1 MSSRIVRPAPGDA
14 VDVDVQVVPRASRT
28 RVVGVHGDR
37 VKIQLAAPP
46 VDGAANKALVELF
59 AGLLKIPRSDVEL
72 ASGMSSKRKTLRLRG
87 VTIDAVRGALALDGA
102 GTPAGGRE
110 RGRCTRGGGDLPT
123 LAGRVRRRGLPA
135 LVAATLALPL
145 TGGGCESSSN
155 LHLRVL
161 LPEGDADLD
170 RADNAALVLDPG
182 GPELS
187 YDIDGTDFSLEL
199 ELELD
204 DVQRVAYL
212 YLARGPDL
220 LAWGRTAPF
229 VLAEAGEDLALFLG
243 RPGALSTF
251 PGAVSG
257 AEGMVAARARGRGM
271 VLVAD
276 DGGTFLLSERDL
288 GIEAG
293 DDFPAATP
301 PASASALVDAA
312 DGAVI
317 RARWD
322 GDLTAWRFDPGADA
336 WEEATLVGD
345 GDLGAREGAASIV
358 DASAE
363 HLLLLGGGAVSDI
376 VELSLVPD
384 SDGALDVGRL
394 DLALDGPRPGSTA
407 AWVVRD
413 GTDEGEG
420 LLLFGGDQDD
430 LPLAYFT
437 AAAPAGPA
445 LRWTGAACAQIER
458 GADADAEAILRVLCF
473 GGLLDGSPTADA
485 ALLRVPPGG
494 PLEVELLE
502 AWLPEPFA
510 DPRLFTDES
519 AIYAQSEGRW
529 LRVDRGA
536 LTPELSATAATRATG
551 GHSVNL
557 GTGVTFLV
565 GGVTAEGLP
574 TDRWQ
579 VFTPSPDVP

>member
-1 MSSRIVRPAPGDA
+1 MSSSIVRPAPGDA

-28 RVVGVHGDR
+28 RVVGVHGER
-37 VKIQLAAPP
+37 LKIQLAAPP

-59 AGLLKIPRSDVEL
+59 AAILKIPRTAV
-72 ASGMSSKRKTLRLRG
+72 AIAQGAASKRKTVRLEGTTVEG
-87 VTIDAVRGALALDGA
+87 VRAALDLDGGGA
-102 GTPAGGRE
+102 TTEAGAR
-110 RGRCTRGGGDLPT
+110 RRRSPRGGDLPR
-123 LAGRVRRRGLPA
+123 AVC
-135 LVAATLALPL
+135 LVAALTLPFA
-145 TGGGCESSSN
+145 GGCESDSS

-161 LPEGDADLD
+161 LPEDDADLD

-187 YDIDGTDFSLEL
+187 YDIDGTDFTLEV

-212 YLARGPDL
+212 YLARGTDL
-220 LAWGRTAPF
+220 LAWGRSAPF
-229 VLAEAGEDLALFLG
+229 VLAGTGEDLAIFLG

-271 VLVAD
+271 LLVAE
-276 DGGTFLLSERDL
+276 DGGTYLLSEREL
-288 GIEAG
+288 EVSAG
-293 DDFPAATP
+293 DDFPAAAP
-301 PASASALVDAA
+301 PASAGALVDAA

-322 GDLTAWRFDPGADA
+322 GALTAWRFDPGADA
-336 WEEATLVGD
+336 WSEAALVGD
-345 GDLGAREGAASIV
+345 EDLGGRDGAAWIV

-363 HLLLLGGGAVSDI
+363 HLLVLGGGDASDI
-376 VELSLVPD
+376 AELTLVPD
-384 SDGALDVGRL
+384 DDGALALRRL
-394 DLALDGPRPGSTA
+394 DVALDGPRRGATPV
-407 AWVVRD
+407 WVVRD

-437 AAAPAGPA
+437 AAAPAGPP
-445 LRWTGAACAQIER
+445 LRWTAAACAQVER
-458 GADADAEAILRVLCF
+458 GEDASATATLRILCF
-473 GGLLDGSPTADA
+473 GGRVDGTPTADA

-494 PLEVELLE
+494 ALEIEHLPD
-502 AWLPEPFA
+502 WLPEPLA
-510 DPRLFTDES
+510 DPRLFTDEG

-529 LRVDRGA
+529 LRVERGA
-536 LTPELSATAATRATG
+536 LTPELSATTATRATG

-565 GGVTAEGLP
+565 GGVTAEGQP

-579 VFTPSPDVP
+579 VFTPSP